1 MVAYTYHCDHHFTG
15 LTRFCRQYLYCC
27 AICLYFVLMKHHEPY
42 QQVLAMVIGFSVLSV
57 LTGHSVIAW
66 VAWAMGFLC
75 LAWKDFAVAFTT
87 MMSKIAATVFGGL
100 LKVVLVLFYFLLLTP
115 LALLSGKRSLPGGWK
130 DSKVHTPEQ
139 MRRMG

>member
-1 MVAYTYHCDHHFTG
+1 
-15 LTRFCRQYLYCC
+15 
-27 AICLYFVLMKHHEPY
+27 MKQHEPY

-57 LTGHSVIAW
+57 LTGHGVIAW
-66 VAWAMGFLC
+66 IAWALGFLC

-87 MMSKIAATVFGGL
+87 MMSRVAAIVFGGL

-130 DSKVHTPEQ
+130 APKAQSPEQ
-139 MRRMG
+139 LRRMG